1 MRLFT
6 MIIWIGK
13 GGLVFLSLILGVL
26 ITILVLS
33 FLPSDPLAD
42 GYKIWYILKGIITTI
57 VVALINYLFTNK
69 FISEEIKVYID
80 EKTGE
85 KIQVKDASHLFF
97 IPNKYWN
104 WIILIFGV
112 IITIGSSSVY

>member
-1 MRLFT
+1 
-6 MIIWIGK
+6 MIIWRGK
-13 GGLVFLSLILGVL
+13 GAFVFLSLILGVL
-26 ITILVLS
+26 ITNLALS

-42 GYKIWYILKGIITTI
+42 GYKMWYILKGIITTVI
-57 VVALINYLFTNK
+57 IALINYLFTKK

-85 KIQVKDASHLFF
+85 RIQVKDGSHLFF
-97 IPNKYWN
+97 IPNKYWT

-112 IITIGSSSVY
+112 IITISSSSVY